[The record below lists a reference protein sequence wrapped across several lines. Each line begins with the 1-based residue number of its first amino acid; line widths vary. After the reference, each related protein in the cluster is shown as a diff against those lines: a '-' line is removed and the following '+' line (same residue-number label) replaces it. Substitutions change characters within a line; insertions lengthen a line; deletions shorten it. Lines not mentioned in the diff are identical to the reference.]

1 MSDKPKFAVLGA
13 GHGGRAMAAYLAVM
27 GCDVN
32 LYNRTR
38 ENIRNIQQAG
48 GIYLTY
54 TQDLEDEIFPGG
66 VDDLEIQVR
75 REHSLSP
82 RTKQIVEEDIERVFG
97 ELNTISSDIEKVLK
111 DRDVIMVTVPA
122 NAHKFIAEQ
131 SAPYLEDEH
140 FVLLNPGRCFGAVEF
155 YKTVNEHYNGKQ
167 PEFVI
172 GEAQSLI
179 YACRYTHEK
188 PREVRILG
196 VKEGIDIA
204 SIPANGIK
212 DLVNL
217 VEDFYPQFSPV
228 DNVLET
234 SLDNVGGVFHVPI
247 MVLNAVRM
255 DEGYNFE
262 FYKDGVTEST
272 GKAMEKVD
280 EERLKV
286 ARAMGV
292 KGVSARKWLY
302 QKYGSVG
309 VDLHEAIQNTYTYEG
324 IYSPKSLNYRYLWE
338 DVPTGLVPLSSLGKK
353 LDVLTPTIDAFIH
366 LAMLMLEEHF
376 DVDFFKDGRTMENLG
391 FADMSVDEIKEFC
404 ETGHIKP
411 K

>member
-32 LYNRTR
+32 LYNRTK

-48 GIYLTY
+48 GIRLTY
-54 TQDLEDEIFPGG
+54 TQDLKDEIFPGG
-66 VDDLEIQVR
+66 VDDLEIRVK
-75 REHSLSP
+75 RERSLSP
-82 RTKQIVEEDIERVFG
+82 KNKQVIEEDVESVFG

-111 DRDVIMVTVPA
+111 DREVIMVTVPA
-122 NAHKFIAEQ
+122 NAHKFIAKL
-131 SAPYLEDEH
+131 SAPYLKDEQ

-155 YKTVNEHYNGKQ
+155 YKTVSEHYKGKP
-167 PEFVI
+167 PECVI

-196 VKEGIDIA
+196 VKEGVDVA
-204 SIPANGIK
+204 SIPSNRID

-217 VEDFYPQFSPV
+217 IEGFYPQFSPA

-247 MVLNAVRM
+247 MILNAVKI
-255 DEGYNFE
+255 DGGHNFE

-272 GKAMEKVD
+272 GKAMEEVD
-280 EERLKV
+280 WERLKV

-292 KGVSARKWLY
+292 KGVSARKWLH

-324 IYSPKSLNYRYLWE
+324 IYSPKSLNYRYLLE

-353 LDVLTPTIDAFIH
+353 LDVSTSTIDAFIH
-366 LAMLMLEEHF
+366 FSTLMLEEHF
-376 DVDFFKDGRTMENLG
+376 DVDFFKNGRTMENLG
-391 FADMSVDEIKEFC
+391 FKDKSVEEIKEFC
-404 ETGHIKP
+404 EIGHIKP